1 MRQGG
6 GVVAL
11 LTITAIVLIV
21 GIEYTYSEDYAAK
34 VPRKLARMHMRALCF
49 ALLSCIGVLLVAVT
63 YLLASRGLRDACNS
77 APAPLSALAAAPV
90 VEVSEGDGPWRLLKP
105 MPSGGNP
112 SSAGDALPQKPA

>member
-1 MRQGG
+1 
-6 GVVAL
+6 VVAL

-63 YLLASRGLRDACNS
+63 YLLASRGLRDACSS
-77 APAPLSALAAAPV
+77 ATVPLSSLATAVPV
-90 VEVSEGDGPWRLLKP
+90 VAVSEGGGPWRQLKP
-105 MPSGGNP
+105 LPSGGKP
-112 SSAGDALPQKPA
+112 PSAGDALPQKPA